1 MGEAAPFMINEL
13 VRAKEA
19 ISDCELPNLK
29 EMTVSMAR
37 CVHRMYED
45 PKSAPKGA
53 ARDVLVRLD
62 RIMGAWNVSKE
73 VSVALGKSTEQ
84 KRADKRKQRRTTSK
98 SGRPSCDSS
107 SRTSSARTKAFS
119 ILSANTLEDDLQSL
133 PGSPSANYKPPDR
146 QPDGPTSK
154 VKEHELWCGMKAM
167 SRQQG
172 LLQVQVDI
180 KRRLLAESQAQR
192 VFLWMHTG

>member
-1 MGEAAPFMINEL
+1 
-13 VRAKEA
+13 
-19 ISDCELPNLK
+19 
-29 EMTVSMAR
+29 MAR

-53 ARDVLVRLD
+53 AKDVLVRLD

-73 VSVALGKSTEQ
+73 ISVALGCVTQPSESSMVTDCLCARSKSTEQ
-84 KRADKRKQRRTTSK
+84 KRAHKRQQRRTTSR
-98 SGRPSCDSS
+98 SGKPSCDSS
-107 SRTSSARTKAFS
+107 SRTTRTNAFS

-133 PGSPSANYKPPDR
+133 PGACQSRRVIGCNQVCTGSPSANYKPPDR

-172 LLQVQVDI
+172 LLQLQVDI

>member
-1 MGEAAPFMINEL
+1 MGGGASRQKQEELAAAVAADL
-13 VRAKEA
+13 AKAAAHPEQERPA
-19 ISDCELPNLK
+19 TPPSNYDP
-29 EMTVSMAR
+29 SGAR
-37 CVHRMYED
+37 S
-45 PKSAPKGA
+45 K
-53 ARDVLVRLD
+53 
-62 RIMGAWNVSKE
+62 AWNKAYK
-73 VSVALGKSTEQ
+73 ALLDFEPPQ
-84 KRADKRKQRRTTSK
+84 NID
-98 SGRPSCDSS
+98 P
-107 SRTSSARTKAFS
+107 
-119 ILSANTLEDDLQSL
+119 NTLEDDLQSL
-133 PGSPSANYKPPDR
+133 PGSCTILQVIECNQVGTGSPSANYKPPDR